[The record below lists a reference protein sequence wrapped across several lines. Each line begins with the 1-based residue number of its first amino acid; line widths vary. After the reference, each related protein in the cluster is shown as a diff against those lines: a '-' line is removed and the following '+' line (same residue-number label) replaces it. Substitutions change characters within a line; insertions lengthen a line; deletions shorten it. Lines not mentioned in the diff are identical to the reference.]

1 MCWSQ
6 GGGPVTRARGSA
18 KIAAPKDGPVLR
30 EAEGKTV
37 AIERS
42 RLPYNRDPSK
52 EAKRKERPKV
62 TREDVRQRHALT
74 GELWVIIEDKVYD
87 LTEFQ
92 HRHPGGYLCLRGVAG
107 RNVTEPFDNFHPAKV
122 WETQLPAYHVAD
134 VSDVVVSEYV
144 AGHREIRQQ
153 LLERGLFETR
163 YSYYAQKA
171 LWIGGLFATAVGLT
185 VLGGSLGARMLGAVA
200 LGFFWQQI
208 AFVGHDIGHNSI
220 THKRSVDYMLGAVN
234 VALFGV
240 SMGWWKRSHNTHH
253 VVCNSVENDPD
264 IQHLPVLAVTPSIF
278 KGFVSTYHA
287 KAFAPLVLDPIA
299 HFIVSYQHL
308 LYYVFMFFG
317 RYNLY
322 IQSFALL
329 LNFKEKV
336 ELRFVEL
343 GAVAMYWLWFCTLA
357 SYTESGTELLAY
369 VVISHGVSGI
379 LHIQITLSHFCMETF
394 TKDQPVYTSDE
405 NDWFRLQLATTMDVD
420 CPEWLDWFHGGLQ
433 FQIEHHL
440 FPRVPR
446 HNLREVQKLVK
457 AFCKK
462 EGLHFHEVSFL
473 QGNAEVIAGLYQ
485 TALAARKLPRDGKA
499 VERLKESWTW
509 EMFNA
514 QG

>member
-1 MCWSQ
+1 MRT
-6 GGGPVTRARGSA
+6 PVIRAKSSG
-18 KIAAPKDGPVLR
+18 KLAAPREGPELR
-30 EAEGKTV
+30 EQEGKSV

-42 RLPYNRDPSK
+42 RLPYNRDPSR
-52 EAKRKERPKV
+52 ARNTRPKV
-62 TREDVRQRHALT
+62 TREDVRRREALT
-74 GELWVIIEDKVYD
+74 GELWVIIEDKAYD

-107 RNVTEPFDNFHPAKV
+107 RNATEAFDNFHPAKV
-122 WETQLPAYHVAD
+122 WETLLPAYHVAD
-134 VSDVVVSEYV
+134 VTDVAVSEYV

-163 YSYYAQKA
+163 PSYYAKVAAWLAA
-171 LWIGGLFATAVGLT
+171 LLAAAVGLT
-185 VLGGSLGARMLGAVA
+185 VAGGGAGPRLLGAAV
-200 LGFFWQQI
+200 LGFFWQQL
-208 AFVGHDIGHNSI
+208 AFLGHDIGHNSI
-220 THKRSVDYMLGAVN
+220 THKRGVDSLLGAAH

-240 SMGWWKRSHNTHH
+240 SMAWWKRSHNTHH

-264 IQHLPVLAVTPSIF
+264 IQHLPVLAVSPAIF
-278 KGFVSTYHA
+278 EGFASTYHA

-322 IQSFALL
+322 VQSFALL
-329 LNFKEKV
+329 LDFKE
-336 ELRFVEL
+336 RR
-343 GAVAMYWLWFCTLA
+343 AA
-357 SYTESGTELLAY
+357 STRELLAY
-369 VVISHGVSGI
+369 VIISHGVSGI
-379 LHIQITLSHFCMETF
+379 LHVQITLSHFCMETF
-394 TKDQPVYTSDE
+394 TKDQPVYTADE

-446 HNLREVQKLVK
+446 HNLREVRKLVK

-462 EGLHFHEVSFL
+462 EGLHYHEVSFL
-473 QGNAEVIAGLYQ
+473 QGNAEVIAGLYE
-485 TALAARKLPRDGKA
+485 TALAARRLPRDGKSIG
-499 VERLKESWTW
+499 RLRESWTW
-509 EMFNA
+509 EMLNA